1 MTALS
6 LQNRLKGFH
15 PLVQA
20 GAIFVFFLLFI
31 ASAFAGQASLAWN
44 ANTDPAV
51 AGYMVSYG
59 QASGTYTSKIDAGK
73 QVTSTVPG
81 LLEGKT
87 YYYVVTAYDL
97 ARTESGYSNQ
107 ASSSVPYSTPVTS
120 FSASPTSG
128 VAPLAETFTST
139 SSGTIT
145 AYSWNFG
152 DGTSSAAANPS
163 HSYAA
168 TGTYSVSLTVTG
180 PGGTNTQTKTGLIVV
195 SSVPPV
201 APVAGFSASTQS
213 GVAPLS
219 VSFSNSSTG
228 NITSYSWTFGD
239 GASSTVAVPTHSYT
253 VPGTYTV
260 SLTVTGPGGAN
271 TQTKAGSIVVSA
283 AAPAAPVA
291 GFAAA
296 TQSGSAP
303 LAVSFSNSST
313 GNITAYAW
321 NFGDGTSSTAALPAH
336 SYALAGNYSV
346 SLTVTGSGGSNTMT
360 RSGYITASAVATGAT
375 SLWASTVVPSTPSAY
390 DPSSVELGVKFQSD
404 ISGKIK
410 GIRFYKG
417 SSNTG
422 THTGSLWSST
432 GTLLGQATFTAE
444 TASGWQQ
451 VTFATPIA
459 ITAKTVYVASYHSSS
474 GYYAFA
480 SGFFATKGIDN
491 APLHALAGT
500 NGVYKYGTSAGF
512 PNASYQSSNYWVDV
526 VFAAN

>member
-1 MTALS
+1 MMTSLS

-20 GAIFVFFLLFI
+20 GAIFVFSLLFI
-31 ASAFAGQASLAWN
+31 ASAFAGQASLAWD

-51 AGYMVSYG
+51 AGYMVSFG

-107 ASSSVPYSTPVTS
+107 ASSTVPYSTPVSS

-128 VAPLAETFTST
+128 VSPLAATFTST

-145 AYSWNFG
+145 AYSWSFG
-152 DGTSSAAANPS
+152 DGTSSVAANPG
-163 HSYAA
+163 HSYTAA
-168 TGTYSVSLTVTG
+168 GTYSVSLTVTG
-180 PGGTNTQTKTGLIVV
+180 PGGTNTQSKTGLIVV
-195 SSVPPV
+195 SSVPP
-201 APVAGFSASTQS
+201 APVAGFTASTQS
-213 GVAPLS
+213 GAAPLS

-296 TQSGSAP
+296 ALSGPAP

-360 RSGYITASAVATGAT
+360 RSGYITVSTVATGAT

-390 DPSSVELGVKFQSD
+390 DPNSVELGVKFQSD
-404 ISGKIK
+404 GSGKIK

-422 THTGSLWSST
+422 THIGSLWSST
-432 GTLLGQATFTAE
+432 GTLLGQATFTE

-451 VTFATPIA
+451 VNFATPIA
-459 ITAKTVYVASYHSSS
+459 ITANTVYVASYHTSS
-474 GYYAFA
+474 GYYA
-480 SGFFATKGIDN
+480 ATRAVFSTAGIDN

-500 NGVYKYGTSAGF
+500 NGVYKYGTSVGF